1 MPPQLA
7 PLRLLLLGLWLALG
21 LSGGAHAQQ
30 EPPPLDLA
38 TYPRTDLT
46 IRQVKP
52 PAVHEFR
59 VWVAD
64 TEPRAQ
70 QGLMF
75 VRDLPESEGM
85 IFPLEPPRVETMWM
99 KNTYVELD
107 MLFIDAAG
115 RVVKIIERARP
126 LSLDTLS
133 SGGPVSAVLELK
145 GGLAAKLALRVGDK
159 VSWKKPAG

>member
-1 MPPQLA
+1 MPPQVA
-7 PLRLLLLGLWLALG
+7 PLRLLLISLWLAVG
-21 LSGGAHAQQ
+21 LIGTAGAQQ

-46 IRQVKP
+46 ITQAKP
-52 PAVHEFR
+52 LAVHEFR

-85 IFPLEPPRVETMWM
+85 IFPLEPPRLESMWM

-107 MLFIDAAG
+107 MLFIDAGG
-115 RVVKIIERARP
+115 RVVKIIERAHP

-133 SGGPVSAVLELK
+133 SGGPVSGVLELK

>member
-1 MPPQLA
+1 MPPQVA
-7 PLRLLLLGLWLALG
+7 PVRLLLLLLWFVLG
-21 LSGGAHAQQ
+21 VPGTAVAQP

-46 IRQVKP
+46 ITQLKP
-52 PAVHEFR
+52 AAVHQLR

-85 IFPLEPPRVETMWM
+85 IFPLEPPRVENMWM
-99 KNTYVELD
+99 KNTYIELD
-107 MLFIDAAG
+107 MLFIDATG
-115 RVVKIIERARP
+115 RVVKIIERAHP
-126 LSLDTLS
+126 LSLETLS
-133 SGGPVSAVLELK
+133 SGGPVSGVLELR
-145 GGLAAKLALRVGDK
+145 GGLAAKLGLQAGDK
-159 VSWKKPAG
+159 VSWKKP

>member
-1 MPPQLA
+1 MPRSAPFRVPLMLA
-7 PLRLLLLGLWLALG
+7 WLAVALAG
-21 LSGGAHAQQ
+21 SARAQQ

-38 TYPRTDLT
+38 TFPRTELT
-46 IRQVKP
+46 ITQAKP

-75 VRDLPESEGM
+75 VRDLPEGEGM

-99 KNTYVELD
+99 KNTYIELD
-107 MLFIDAAG
+107 MLFIDAGG
-115 RVVKIIERARP
+115 RVVKILARAHP

-133 SGGPVSAVLELK
+133 SGGAVSAVLELK
-145 GGLAAKLALRVGDK
+145 GGVAAKLGLHEGDK
-159 VSWKKPAG
+159 VSWKKPAA